1 MRTLGLD
8 TSTSSGGAALLV
20 DGVARSE
27 CSFNMGAVH
36 SERLLPTIEHV
47 MRDANTTGDE
57 LDVIAVTVGPGSF
70 TGLRVG
76 VTTAKVLAYGWK
88 KPIVPVNT
96 LEALA
101 WQVAG
106 LTGLVVAALNAR
118 RGTAYAAVYR
128 VTAGASSPPVVV
140 HPPDNLPMSRL
151 LDELADVKESVAV
164 VGDGRAVFSEMIEA
178 SLGERWLRLPSVA
191 ETLRPASVASL
202 GSLYFEQGVR
212 VSPFSLLPTYLRKA
226 EAERK
231 WEKAHRP

>member
-1 MRTLGLD
+1 
-8 TSTSSGGAALLV
+8 LV

-118 RGTAYAAVYR
+118 RLCDPDSLQMPSHDQRYHSTR
-128 VTAGASSPPVVV
+128 RSPRAC
-140 HPPDNLPMSRL
+140 SRQQ
-151 LDELADVKESVAV
+151 
-164 VGDGRAVFSEMIEA
+164 I
-178 SLGERWLRLPSVA
+178 
-191 ETLRPASVASL
+191 L
-202 GSLYFEQGVR
+202 GSHESGPRSFWCH
-212 VSPFSLLPTYLRKA
+212 LLLHLRA
-226 EAERK
+226 PRTG
-231 WEKAHRP
+231 RLIR